1 MNTIT
6 AKASG
11 VTVTFDGAIVEL
23 THGGFLSQVGRCT
36 KRIPVGQITAVQWKK
51 AGPRG
56 GLIQFTISGGVE
68 NRSRKGGNQITDA
81 RKDPNSATFSAGR
94 QEQEFLVLRNAVEA
108 AITNPAPAQIQAVTP
123 VAVPVAGPSVVEQI
137 RQLSQLRD
145 AGALTDDEFVAFKN
159 RMLLG

>member
-68 NRSRKGGNQITDA
+68 NRARKGGNQITDA
-81 RKDPNSATFSAGR
+81 RNDPNSATFSAGR

-123 VAVPVAGPSVVEQI
+123 VAGPSVVEQI

-145 AGALTDDEFVAFKN
+145 AGALTDDEFVAFKT